1 MTKKPDL
8 PATEQAHAI
17 SIDLA
22 QAFDPIA
29 AITAPI
35 GLNPSLAELAAFRRA
50 VPDIKLAAR
59 EAKRL
64 GDEAMRVRLSDLEP
78 AQGRLCAAGLTMAAL
93 GCKAVTVIW
102 PADNLDVAD
111 AKLALAETTGPHL
124 LEEHDHVGMLDNEL
138 ARRIR
143 IKRAAF
149 AVGELMLP
157 PAPSPPGAESRG
169 LAEWPASRFDL
180 TTILP
185 PRGGPPV
192 MAQGEL
198 QRWIDR
204 LKSAPDLGG
213 LGDLV
218 ARLFDTSDRL
228 RHLARVQAGADP
240 VELRAAAEGAL
251 IAAYLTAAQVAIRP
265 VPKRSHAEVI
275 RREVARVIDGRARRS
290 DPLHMQ
296 AALRTLFD
304 DGVWLARLIDP
315 DRMATVTPSWTEI
328 V

>member
-8 PATEQAHAI
+8 PATAQDHAV
-17 SIDLA
+17 SVDLA
-22 QAFDPIA
+22 QALDPIA
-29 AITAPI
+29 VLTSVI
-35 GLNPSLAELAAFRRA
+35 GTDPSIAELVAFRRSL
-50 VPDIKLAAR
+50 PDVKLAAR

-64 GDEAMRVRLSDLEP
+64 RDEAMRIRVSDLD
-78 AQGRLCAAGLTMAAL
+78 RLQLRRCAAALTMAAL
-93 GCKAVTVIW
+93 ACKAVTLIW
-102 PADNLDVAD
+102 PADDLDIAD

-124 LEEHDHVGMLDNEL
+124 LEEHDHVVMLDNEL
-138 ARRIR
+138 ARRVRIR
-143 IKRAAF
+143 RAAF

-157 PAPSPPGAESRG
+157 PAPKPPGADSRG
-169 LAEWPASRFDL
+169 LAEWPTSRFDL
-180 TTILP
+180 TAMLP

-192 MAQGEL
+192 MAPDEL

-204 LKSAPDLGG
+204 MEATPDLGG
-213 LGDLV
+213 LGDRV

-228 RHLARVQAGADP
+228 RHLARVQPGADP
-240 VELRAAAEGAL
+240 VELRTAAEGAL

-265 VPKRSHAEVI
+265 VPKRSTAEAI
-275 RREVARVIDGRARRS
+275 RQGVARAIDGRAGRP

-296 AALRTLFD
+296 ASLRVLFD

-315 DRMATVTPSWTEI
+315 DRMVTTTPSWTEI